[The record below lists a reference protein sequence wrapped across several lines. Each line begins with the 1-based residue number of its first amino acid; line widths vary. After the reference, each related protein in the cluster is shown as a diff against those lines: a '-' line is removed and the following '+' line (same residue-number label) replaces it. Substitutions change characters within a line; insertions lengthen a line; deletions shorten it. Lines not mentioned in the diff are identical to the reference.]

1 MIIVNVT
8 TISDKVNLC
17 SATLWS
23 ILNQSVKPDKVIL
36 WISVDG
42 YMADGGI
49 PIQPE
54 FISDLNKIL
63 NIFEVRYTENI
74 GPYRKIIPALR
85 VFNQDE
91 TLVYADDDVIY
102 GKQWLQ
108 KMLERYEEG
117 NKQNPV
123 AVRVRRIENNFLG
136 LVKSYLAYPIVTEK
150 TELTDR
156 YIITGIG
163 GCVLNRRHIE
173 DKYIFNDDFKTI
185 APMTDDLW
193 ISKILQLSENH
204 LLTCPEAL
212 CDICEIQ
219 NNYASL
225 SSVNNKIGDYS
236 NRYLKLLNRMGKKIL
251 SHLGVKVCAN
261 DIAKKNID
269 NYFLDNKYEST
280 K

>member
-1 MIIVNVT
+1 MIIVNIT
-8 TISDKVNLC
+8 TINDKVDLC

-23 ILNQSVKPDKVIL
+23 FLNQSVKPDKVIL
-36 WISVDG
+36 WISIEG
-42 YMADGGI
+42 YMADLGI
-49 PIQPE
+49 PIQPN
-54 FISDLNKIL
+54 FINDLNKIS
-63 NIFEVRYTENI
+63 NIFEVRYTDNI

-85 VFNQDE
+85 EFNQDE

-102 GKQWLQ
+102 GKHWLR
-108 KMLERYEEG
+108 KMLERYEVG
-117 NKQNPV
+117 NKRHPV
-123 AVRVRRIENNFLG
+123 AVRVRKIEKNFLG
-136 LVKSYLAYPIVTEK
+136 LVKSYLAYPIIAEEA
-150 TELTDR
+150 ELTDK

-173 DKYIFNDDFKTI
+173 EKYIFNDDFRTI

-193 ISKILQLSENH
+193 ISKILILSGSH
-204 LLTCPEAL
+204 LLTCPDAL

-236 NRYLKLLNRMGKKIL
+236 NRYLKFLNRIKIKIL
-251 SHLGVKVCAN
+251 SHAGIKVCAN
-261 DIAKKNID
+261 DLAKENID
-269 NYFLDNKYEST
+269 NYFLDNKYESV